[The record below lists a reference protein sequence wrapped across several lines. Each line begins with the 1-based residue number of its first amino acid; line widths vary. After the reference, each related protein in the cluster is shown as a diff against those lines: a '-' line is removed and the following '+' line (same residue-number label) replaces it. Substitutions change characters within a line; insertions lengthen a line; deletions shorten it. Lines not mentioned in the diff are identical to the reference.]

1 MGEKEKTIPDDIKAL
16 SFEGALAELETI
28 VSKLERGDVGLEQS
42 IEIYARGSDLKNH
55 CQEKLK
61 SAQSKIEK
69 IQLSS
74 NGQPTGSEPFDAD

>member
-1 MGEKEKTIPDDIKAL
+1 MGEKTKTIPDDIKAL
-16 SFEGALAELETI
+16 SFEEGLTELETI

-42 IEIYARGSDLKNH
+42 IEIYARGSDLRSH

-61 SAQSKIEK
+61 AAQSKIEK

-74 NGQPTGSEPFDAD
+74 AGEPTGTEPFDAE